1 MGSGDGALKLDMA
14 KAFDRV
20 EWDFLRHLMFHFNFP
35 VSFVSLIFKCLTTAS
50 ISFSINGQV
59 HGSLK
64 PSRGLRQGDPLSP
77 YLFILCSE
85 GLSAVL
91 QDFQNQNLLSG
102 IAISRQAPS
111 ITHLLFA
118 DDSFLFCTANRQS
131 CENLHHALS
140 LYSKASGLPQC
151 LSRVK
156 YPAFAFLKDKVA
168 NIIHSWNHKWFSRAG
183 KETLIKAILQAIPSY
198 AMACYRI
205 PTKICKEIESLI
217 SKFWWGSSVESPK
230 VHWKSW
236 SSVCQSKFVG
246 GLGFRSLTPFNQA
259 MLAKQAWRIFQ
270 HPHSLLSKVL
280 KARYFPNSSILEA
293 VPGHRPSFSW
303 RSILWGCT
311 LLKQGLI
318 WKVGNGSDIRT
329 IDDHWLPDSRFKNF
343 SSSSPPSPFLSFFI
357 SPSGS
362 WDRGKLNNFFDNIL
376 VEDIL
381 QVPISGH
388 NCNDTMIWGP
398 EAIGMFTVKSAYHL
412 SLQSHDMPTSSSFT
426 SSKSFWSKIWNSVVP
441 PKVKHL
447 IWRAISHSLPV
458 ASSLFFRHI
467 IPTPVCPVCQM
478 QSETVEHDILGCP
491 HAKKAWKYSKFF
503 AFYNTNKDRSFC
515 LFMTAALDAHTKS
528 DLALMFCFIW
538 SIWNQRNNI
547 FHQKTGHSSYQIFDY
562 AANYLHEFLDANA
575 KQVASTPSTMRPI
588 RRDFG
593 PIGGRV
599 DSLSGSLLLDC
610 SNLKHSSGVVAF
622 DSARHVRAGFMVPY
636 SGVVSPEVAE
646 AKAIFAAI
654 EWVTAIQ
661 LPVSTIASDCQS
673 VVTKISSSFCN
684 NSVLCDIINAIRNSL
699 LFNPNLKSFA
709 VATGDLFLGLAS
721 RLINKPSRGPNGE
734 ELASVAM
741 FENYGSVVRSKK
753 ERIGAVIEDEIEPD
767 VVWEQSVMD
776 VEAEKQRRVVT
787 SPGFSFSAA
796 GLLFPYHLG
805 VAQFLIENGYIK
817 ESTPLA
823 GSSAGAIVCAVI
835 ASGASMDEALKAT
848 KILAEDCRSKGTAFR
863 LGAVLRD
870 ILEKF
875 LPEDVHIRSNGRVR
889 VAVTQILWRPRGL
902 LVDKFDSK
910 EDLINAVFT
919 SSFIP
924 GYLAPKPATY
934 FRNRLC
940 VDGGLTLFMPPTSAK
955 QTVRVCAFPANRLG
969 LEGIGI
975 SPDCNPENRTTPREF
990 FNWALEPAED
1000 HILDRLFEFGYR
1012 DAAIWAKENPANE
1025 LVQDGI
1031 PLVENGLAQ

>member
-1 MGSGDGALKLDMA
+1 MMSYKWRKGKRA
-14 KAFDRV
+14 
-20 EWDFLRHLMFHFNFP
+20 
-35 VSFVSLIFKCLTTAS
+35 
-50 ISFSINGQV
+50 SFSFMAPS
-59 HGSLK
+59 SLSSLLQFHSHSLFSSHNPNPK
-64 PSRGLRQGDPLSP
+64 FTHSHTLTLPSRTSPRTLTFRSASNPNPSPTPGTDESSPSPSPLSP
-77 YLFILCSE
+77 
-85 GLSAVL
+85 
-91 QDFQNQNLLSG
+91 
-102 IAISRQAPS
+102 
-111 ITHLLFA
+111 
-118 DDSFLFCTANRQS
+118 
-131 CENLHHALS
+131 
-140 LYSKASGLPQC
+140 
-151 LSRVK
+151 
-156 YPAFAFLKDKVA
+156 
-168 NIIHSWNHKWFSRAG
+168 
-183 KETLIKAILQAIPSY
+183 
-198 AMACYRI
+198 
-205 PTKICKEIESLI
+205 
-217 SKFWWGSSVESPK
+217 
-230 VHWKSW
+230 
-236 SSVCQSKFVG
+236 
-246 GLGFRSLTPFNQA
+246 
-259 MLAKQAWRIFQ
+259 
-270 HPHSLLSKVL
+270 
-280 KARYFPNSSILEA
+280 
-293 VPGHRPSFSW
+293 
-303 RSILWGCT
+303 
-311 LLKQGLI
+311 
-318 WKVGNGSDIRT
+318 
-329 IDDHWLPDSRFKNF
+329 
-343 SSSSPPSPFLSFFI
+343 PP
-357 SPSGS
+357 
-362 WDRGKLNNFFDNIL
+362 
-376 VEDIL
+376 
-381 QVPISGH
+381 
-388 NCNDTMIWGP
+388 
-398 EAIGMFTVKSAYHL
+398 
-412 SLQSHDMPTSSSFT
+412 
-426 SSKSFWSKIWNSVVP
+426 
-441 PKVKHL
+441 
-447 IWRAISHSLPV
+447 PV
-458 ASSLFFRHI
+458 R
-467 IPTPVCPVCQM
+467 
-478 QSETVEHDILGCP
+478 
-491 HAKKAWKYSKFF
+491 
-503 AFYNTNKDRSFC
+503 
-515 LFMTAALDAHTKS
+515 
-528 DLALMFCFIW
+528 
-538 SIWNQRNNI
+538 
-547 FHQKTGHSSYQIFDY
+547 
-562 AANYLHEFLDANA
+562 
-575 KQVASTPSTMRPI
+575 
-588 RRDFG
+588 
-593 PIGGRV
+593 
-599 DSLSGSLLLDC
+599 
-610 SNLKHSSGVVAF
+610 
-622 DSARHVRAGFMVPY
+622 
-636 SGVVSPEVAE
+636 
-646 AKAIFAAI
+646 
-654 EWVTAIQ
+654 
-661 LPVSTIASDCQS
+661 
-673 VVTKISSSFCN
+673 
-684 NSVLCDIINAIRNSL
+684 
-699 LFNPNLKSFA
+699 KSFA

-721 RLINKPSRGPNGE
+721 RLINKPSPGPNGE